1 MNGRIFE
8 HMTSAYTRQREM
20 LAEAERIHTAAKAVR
35 QTRAERARRAATA
48 AAATRS
54 LTATTATSATPMS
67 AAACPRPGEPVGQ
80 FDYGSSSNVATTGRR
95 AVWRRAARS
104 VGNSLVR
111 VGRRLERMGDGRDG
125 MRDS

>member
-8 HMTSAYTRQREM
+8 HMTSAHTRQREM

-35 QTRAERARRAATA
+35 QTRTEHARRAATT

-54 LTATTATSATPMS
+54 QTATSARLMP

-80 FDYGSSSNVATTGRR
+80 VDNRPSSNVSMSDRR
-95 AVWRRAARS
+95 AVWHRAARS

-111 VGRRLERMGDGRDG
+111 VGRRLERIGDGRDG
-125 MRDS
+125 VRDR